1 MAGRGEGGGDSTG
14 LRVKVGLSIELY
26 TCTDYRQNDCKVIML
41 NDLQTGVT
49 PNVQIV
55 R

>member
-1 MAGRGEGGGDSTG
+1 MAGSRENGADSTG
-14 LRVKVGLSIELY
+14 LIVKGRLPIELY